1 MFDLAEEIIELKETP
16 SAMTALNR
24 LKRNHEVECSKL
36 RSRITKYN
44 SNEEKIK
51 NLKGAIRDLISD

>member
-1 MFDLAEEIIELKETP
+1 MLNLAEEIIELKETP

-36 RSRITKYN
+36 RSSITN